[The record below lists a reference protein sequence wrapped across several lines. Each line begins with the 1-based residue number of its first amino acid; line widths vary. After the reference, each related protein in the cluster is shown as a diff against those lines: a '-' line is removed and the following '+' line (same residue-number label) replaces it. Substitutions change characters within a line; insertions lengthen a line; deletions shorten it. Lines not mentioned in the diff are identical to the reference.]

1 VLLYLMGTLISFA
14 RFSAAAMAVRAPS
27 RVSTGT
33 DFDAIAAI
41 ADVVVVD
48 YIAVRMLAMVVAI
61 GHGPRST
68 M

>member
-1 VLLYLMGTLISFA
+1 MLYLMGTLISFA

-33 DFDAIAAI
+33 DFDAMATN

-48 YIAVRMLAMVVAI
+48 YIVVRMLATVVAI
-61 GHGPRST
+61 GHGPRS
-68 M
+68 MM